1 MKRKTV
7 EVFIDADW
15 TGSIE
20 DRRSTARYC
29 NFVQENL
36 VTWSMKQNIVARS
49 TAEVEFKE
57 MTRNME
63 RTVNE
68 ETSKRTCYNEIFNQ
82 TM

>member
-1 MKRKTV
+1 
-7 EVFIDADW
+7 
-15 TGSIE
+15 
-20 DRRSTARYC
+20 
-29 NFVQENL
+29 
-36 VTWSMKQNIVARS
+36 MKQNIVARS